1 MKLIEDREPNK
12 LRAKIY
18 KLKYEQKKLEQA
30 QEKLKNQKLVCL
42 LVRIRIEPR

>member
-1 MKLIEDREPNK
+1 MKVIEEREPNK

-30 QEKLKNQKLVCL
+30 QEKLKTQKAVS
-42 LVRIRIEPR
+42 